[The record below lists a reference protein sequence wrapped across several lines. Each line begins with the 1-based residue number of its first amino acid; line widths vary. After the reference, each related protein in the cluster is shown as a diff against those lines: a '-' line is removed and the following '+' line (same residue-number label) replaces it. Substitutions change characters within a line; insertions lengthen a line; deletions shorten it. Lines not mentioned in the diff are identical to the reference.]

1 MVLRLLNTKSIIF
14 NHPDGHPQ
22 KVSFLHPDY
31 KFNSIMTSI
40 KYHTQLAS
48 DLLVHVTNIKE
59 NFNIEFEKFVTLP
72 QAILLWSRKI
82 LSGHYN
88 CARCQYLVV
97 LKELLKATIIMLCNE

>member
-1 MVLRLLNTKSIIF
+1 
-14 NHPDGHPQ
+14 
-22 KVSFLHPDY
+22 
-31 KFNSIMTSI
+31 MTSI

-97 LKELLKATIIMLCNE
+97 LKELLKATIIMLWLKQ